1 MKIFTVRNISMD
13 SNKVLSRQKTPK
25 NESQVLVTQRNFP
38 HCLRDQ
44 DQYDA
49 TIWQRTH
56 AVRQIDRQTDCYSA
70 TILKD
75 TQVNARR

>member
-13 SNKVLSRQKTPK
+13 SNKVLSWQKKTK

-49 TIWQRTH
+49 TF
-56 AVRQIDRQTDCYSA
+56 
-70 TILKD
+70 
-75 TQVNARR
+75 

>member
-1 MKIFTVRNISMD
+1 MKIFTVRNISMTLIKYWVGKK
-13 SNKVLSRQKTPK
+13 NPK

-56 AVRQIDRQTDCYSA
+56 AERQIDRQTDCYSA

-75 TQVNARR
+75 TQVNARQ

>member
-13 SNKVLSRQKTPK
+13 SNKYWVGKKNPK
-25 NESQVLVTQRNFP
+25 NESQVLVTQRSFP

-49 TIWQRTH
+49 TFWQRTH
-56 AVRQIDRQTDCYSA
+56 AERQIDRQTDCSSA